1 MHAHFSSCTSGVFD
15 FSFHN
20 SSRRVEKYR
29 TTLRNINYINFS
41 FCYRRNLP
49 SDDDAFLLYG
59 CYYLDFLFCNP
70 IWSTSNR
77 PSSKTQ
83 NNSNK
88 AFKTQASNIIKPTYT
103 FRTTTK
109 KCYYTNT
116 FVILHATIWCKYIS
130 IHNEM

>member
-29 TTLRNINYINFS
+29 TTLRNINYRNFS

-59 CYYLDFLFCNP
+59 CSYLDFLFCNP

-88 AFKTQASNIIKPTYT
+88 AFKTKNISKNYNQEMLLHKYLHNIT
-103 FRTTTK
+103 
-109 KCYYTNT
+109 CYNL
-116 FVILHATIWCKYIS
+116 VQ
-130 IHNEM
+130 IHIHT

>member
-29 TTLRNINYINFS
+29 TTLRNINYRNFS

-59 CYYLDFLFCNP
+59 CSYLDFLFCNP

-88 AFKTQASNIIKPTYT
+88 ALKILIETSEIITY
-103 FRTTTK
+103 RPE
-109 KCYYTNT
+109 Y
-116 FVILHATIWCKYIS
+116 ILHATHLELQPRNVTTQIPS
-130 IHNEM
+130 